1 MQCPAEDCEYES
13 PNEKSVKGHWGGSQ
27 DERHTGAYH
36 KALEQQAQAQA
47 GSGDSGADSPGPL
60 PDVDSGA
67 SEPSN
72 SDESDGDM
80 VDLPCGHESFDESQA
95 PDVPFTVS
103 CDTCGNSWTV
113 TDD

>member
-1 MQCPAEDCEYES
+1 MQCPADGCEYES

-47 GSGDSGADSPGPL
+47 GSGDSGADSPGSL

-67 SEPSN
+67 SEASN

-80 VDLPCGHESFDESQA
+80 VELPCGCESFDESKIEQY
-95 PDVPFTVS
+95 PVLIT
-103 CDTCGNSWTV
+103 CDTCGAQFRRVNE
-113 TDD
+113 